1 MENWN
6 KGKAFFDE
14 QEFEKALDY
23 FSRHLSVDPHHTES
37 LYHRALVYR
46 KLSQYN
52 KSLADLDNLVHLLPN
67 DASMISER
75 GVAKFHLKDLKGAL
89 NDLDLAQELEPENP
103 YRYSSRA
110 YVRGAVKDVIGA
122 IEDYQKALAIFPDD
136 PIALNNLGLLEE
148 QLGRAEAAKMKFDA
162 ADKLSGIKTNE
173 ERVKAFEKRSPVK
186 VDKPIHDPS
195 QDKGLG
201 KTFFST
207 LKNLFFDQK
216 EREAFV
222 AFLKKKNKK

>member
-6 KGKAFFDE
+6 KGKEFFDA
-14 QEFEKALDY
+14 QEFSKALDY
-23 FSRHLSVDPHHTES
+23 FSKQLTTDPYHIDS
-37 LYHRALVYR
+37 LYHRAVVYR
-46 KLSQYN
+46 KLELYD
-52 KSLADLDNLVHLLPN
+52 KSLTDLENVVNLLPN
-67 DASMISER
+67 DATMISER
-75 GVAKFHLKDLKGAL
+75 GVTKFHLKDLKGAL

-110 YVRGAVKDVIGA
+110 YIRGAVKDVVGA
-122 IEDYQKALAIFPDD
+122 IEDYQKSLVLFPDD

-148 QLGRAEAAKMKFDA
+148 QLGRTQAAQMNFDE

-173 ERVKAFEKRSPVK
+173 ERIQDFEKRSPMK
-186 VDKPIHDPS
+186 ADKPTETS
-195 QDKGLG
+195 LQQKEGLG

-207 LKNLFFDQK
+207 LKGLFTDKK

-222 AFLKKKNKK
+222 AFLKKKK